1 MNMQDE
7 IRLYT
12 QGNRISDGTGG
23 STVTRINERE
33 LFAYVKPMSGNFS
46 MNFQQL
52 TGTKGYEVWIRTDF
66 DRQPQ
71 TGDVIEYEGIYGQID
86 FFVHDIEVGRTRTKL
101 LCRSAN
107 RI

>member
-1 MNMQDE
+1 MHDE

-23 STVTRINERE
+23 STVERINERKI
-33 LFAYVKPMSGNFS
+33 FANVEPMSGNFA

-52 TGTKGYEVWIRTDF
+52 TGTKGYNVWFRTDF

-71 TGDVIEYEGIYGQID
+71 IGDVVEYESIYGQID
-86 FFVHDIEVGRTRTKL
+86 MLVHDIDVGRTRTKL
-101 LCRSAN
+101 LCRGEN

>member
-1 MNMQDE
+1 MNMHEQ

-12 QGNRISDGTGG
+12 QGNRVSDGTGG
-23 STVTRINERE
+23 SRVSRINERE
-33 LFAYVKPMSGNFS
+33 IFANVKPMTGNFS

-52 TGTKGYEVWIRTDF
+52 TGTKGYDIWIRTDF

-71 TGDVIEYEGIYGQID
+71 VGDVIEYDGIYGQID
-86 FFVHDIEVGRTRTKL
+86 MIVHDIEIGRTRTKL
-101 LCRSAN
+101 LCKSAN

>member
-1 MNMQDE
+1 MNLNDE

-12 QGNRISDGTGG
+12 QGSRTSDGTGG
-23 STVTRINERE
+23 STVSRTNERE
-33 LFAYVKPMSGNFS
+33 IWAHVKPMTGNFG

-52 TGTKGYEVWIRTDF
+52 AGTKGYDVWIRTDF

-71 TGDVIEYEGIYGQID
+71 VGDVIEYEGIYGQID
-86 FFVHDIEVGRTRTKL
+86 LFVHDIEIGRTRTKL
-101 LCRSAN
+101 LCRSEN